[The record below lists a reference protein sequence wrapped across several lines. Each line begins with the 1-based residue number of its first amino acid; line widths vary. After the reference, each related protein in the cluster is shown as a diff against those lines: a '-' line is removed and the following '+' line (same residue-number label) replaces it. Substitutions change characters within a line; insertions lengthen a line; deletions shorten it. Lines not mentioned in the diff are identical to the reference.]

1 MRRFVADAMLG
12 RLARWL
18 RALGYDTVYD
28 ASADDRALV
37 ELANRENRTLLT
49 RDRHLLRELRP
60 RQALQIRSDVPLE
73 QLSEVV
79 RALALPA
86 PNELFRRCLVC
97 NTLLDDVPAAEAA
110 ALVPPAARSLSGPVR
125 RCPTCGRVYWPGS
138 HVRRMT
144 RGLASV
150 FPEWEVDQIE
160 VAVHEGRSTQ
170 HRTGETSQ
178 VPNDASRN
186 GAGHDG
192 AGHESA

>member
-37 ELANRENRTLLT
+37 DLANNEHRILLT
-49 RDRHLLRELRP
+49 RDRQLLRDLRP
-60 RQALQIRSDVPLE
+60 RQALEIRSDVPLD

-86 PNELFRRCLVC
+86 PNDLFRRCLVC
-97 NTLLDDVPAAEAA
+97 NTLLDDVTPAEAV
-110 ALVPPAARSLSGPVR
+110 ALVPPAPRALPGPVR
-125 RCPTCGRVYWPGS
+125 RCATCGRVYWPGS

-144 RGLASV
+144 RALTSV
-150 FPEWEVDQIE
+150 FPER
-160 VAVHEGRSTQ
+160 G
-170 HRTGETSQ
+170 
-178 VPNDASRN
+178 
-186 GAGHDG
+186 
-192 AGHESA
+192 

>member
-28 ASADDRALV
+28 ASDDDRSLVAL
-37 ELANRENRTLLT
+37 ADREDRTLLT

-60 RQALQIRSDVPLE
+60 RQALEIRSDVPLE

-97 NTLLDDVPAAEAA
+97 NTLLDDVPPAEAA

-125 RCPTCGRVYWPGS
+125 RCSTCSRVYWPGS
-138 HVRRMT
+138 HARRMT
-144 RGLASV
+144 RALTSV
-150 FPEWEVDQIE
+150 FPDREAE
-160 VAVHEGRSTQ
+160 
-170 HRTGETSQ
+170 
-178 VPNDASRN
+178 
-186 GAGHDG
+186 
-192 AGHESA
+192 

>member
-28 ASADDRALV
+28 ASANDRSLV
-37 ELANRENRTLLT
+37 ALANREDRVLLT
-49 RDRHLLRELRP
+49 RDRHLLRELHP
-60 RQALQIRSDVPLE
+60 RHAVEITSDVPLE

-86 PNELFRRCLVC
+86 PNELFRLCLVC
-97 NTLLDDVPAAEAA
+97 NALLHDVPPAEAA
-110 ALVPPAARSLSGPVR
+110 ELVPPAARTLPGPVR

-144 RGLASV
+144 RALAAV
-150 FPEWEVDQIE
+150 FPERE
-160 VAVHEGRSTQ
+160 S
-170 HRTGETSQ
+170 
-178 VPNDASRN
+178 
-186 GAGHDG
+186 GAK
-192 AGHESA
+192 